1 MARNK
6 RRILIVED
14 ERNTREGLLKLL
26 RFDYEV
32 TLAEDGIRA
41 LNLLKHN
48 NYDILLSDLKMPGA
62 DGMEVLDAALKKT
75 PAPSCIILT
84 AYGSIESAVG
94 AMRAGA
100 FDFIPKPINLDQ
112 LELTIKRALEA
123 RELRAENKKLK
134 QRLNQKFGLEN
145 IIGNSASMHEVLETV
160 KQVAPTKTTVLLT
173 GDSGTG
179 KELIAQAVHQQSGRS
194 GAFVPVHCAALS
206 ATLLESEL
214 FGHEKGAFTGA
225 VERRKGRFEIA
236 DDGTLFLDEIGEID
250 QSVQVKLLRVL
261 ETRTFERVGGTE
273 PIVTTARIVAATNRD
288 LRKMVSEGTFR
299 EDLFYRLFVVAIK
312 LLSLK
317 EHPEDIPLMVQHF
330 IKEFAKDAGKNIIG
344 ISEDALNVLYA
355 YDWPG
360 NVRELRNCIER
371 MVVLSREEL
380 LQTNTIPMHIR
391 ESAEPGFSKKIFS
404 PSTLNLEEN
413 EKLLIIKAL
422 DEYKGNK
429 SKAAKAL
436 GISRR
441 TMHRKLNE
449 FGIIVDQ

>member
-1 MARNK
+1 MAK
-6 RRILIVED
+6 KKISILIVED

-26 RFDYEV
+26 RAEYDV
-32 TLAEDGIRA
+32 TLAEDGSRGI
-41 LNLLKHN
+41 NLLKRH

-62 DGMEVLDAALKKT
+62 DGMEVLEAAFKK
-75 PAPSCIILT
+75 APSPTCIILT

-112 LELTIKRALEA
+112 LEMTIKRAIGS
-123 RELRAENKKLK
+123 RELLAENKELK
-134 QRLNQKFGLEN
+134 QRLNQKFGFGN
-145 IIGNSASMHEVLETV
+145 IIGNSAPMHEVLETV

-194 GAFVPVHCAALS
+194 GAFVPVHCAALP

-225 VERRKGRFEIA
+225 SERKKGRFELA
-236 DDGTLFLDEIGEID
+236 DGGTLFLDEIGEID

-261 ETRTFERVGGTE
+261 ETRIFERVGGTE
-273 PIVTTARIVAATNRD
+273 PVSTTARIVAATNRD
-288 LRKMVSEGTFR
+288 LRKMVDEGTFR
-299 EDLFYRLFVVAIK
+299 EDLFFRLFVVAIR
-312 LLSLK
+312 LPSLK
-317 EHPEDIPLMVQHF
+317 ERPEDIPLMVQHF
-330 IKEFAKDAGKNIIG
+330 IEEFAKDAEKNVTS
-344 ISEDALNVLYA
+344 ISEEALSILCSYN
-355 YDWPG
+355 WPG

-371 MVVLSREEL
+371 MVVLSREEI
-380 LQTNTIPMHIR
+380 LQAGSVPLHIR
-391 ESAEPGFSKKIFS
+391 ESLEPGISKRIFS

-422 DEYKGNK
+422 DECNGNK
-429 SKAAKAL
+429 SKAAQVL

-449 FGIIVDQ
+449 YGLT